1 MHANG
6 HHHEPLPPPTDTATD
21 AYLESVVSAL
31 GDTPETVITLQILR
45 DGTCEVLCVGDP
57 ADLEALVIQS
67 SEMPAEPIAFGSSAE
82 GIGSLVPHLQPWGAL
97 NVPADLADE
106 LIEPIAQAAGVSSV
120 RMLDDVYH
128 VLTEPV
134 NPDLIGEAR
143 LLTVS
148 DAPTITAA
156 TALIGDDADRVLKT
170 IDEGHVGGV
179 IRDGEL
185 LSLAYTFAASDLHT
199 DIGVVTRE
207 DARSQG
213 LATMTGAAV
222 VAAIQVG
229 GRTPVWSTGSTNLP
243 SLKVAARL
251 GFREVSR
258 RTYLIPEFDDL
269 PADESS
275 T

>member
-6 HHHEPLPPPTDTATD
+6 HHHEPLPPPTETATD
-21 AYLESVVSAL
+21 EYLLSVVAAL
-31 GDTPETVITLQILR
+31 GDTPETVITLQFLR

-82 GIGSLVPHLQPWGAL
+82 GIGSLVPHLQPWGAI
-97 NVPADLADE
+97 NVPADLAAD
-106 LIEPIAQAAGVSSV
+106 LVEPIAQAAGVSSV
-120 RMLDDVYH
+120 RLLDDVYH

-134 NPDLIGEAR
+134 DKRLIGEAR
-143 LLTVS
+143 LLTS
-148 DAPTITAA
+148 GDAGIVRAA
-156 TALIGDDADRVLKT
+156 NALVGDDAARVLKT
-170 IDEGHVGGV
+170 IDEGHVAGV

-185 LSLAYTFAASDLHT
+185 VSLAYTFATSDLHT

-213 LATMTGAAV
+213 LATMAGAAV
-222 VAAIQVG
+222 SQAIQTDG
-229 GRTPVWSTGSTNLP
+229 KTPVWSTGSTNLA

-251 GFREVSR
+251 GFHEVSR

-269 PADESS
+269 PADES
-275 T
+275 TT

>member
-6 HHHEPLPPPTDTATD
+6 HHHEPLPPPTDVATD
-21 AYLESVVSAL
+21 AYLESVVVAL
-31 GDTPETVITLQILR
+31 GDTPETVITLQFLR

-82 GIGSLVPHLQPWGAL
+82 GIGSLVPHLQPWGAI

-106 LIEPIAQAAGVSSV
+106 LIEPIAQAAGVTSV

-134 NPDLIGEAR
+134 NADLAGEAR
-143 LLTVS
+143 LLTAA
-148 DAPTITAA
+148 DAGVIQAA
-156 TALIGDDADRVLKT
+156 TALIGDDAGRVLRT
-170 IDEGHVGGV
+170 IEEGHVAGV
-179 IRDGEL
+179 IREGEL
-185 LSLAYTFAASDLHT
+185 LSLAYTFATSDLHT

-207 DARSQG
+207 NARSQG
-213 LATMTGAAV
+213 LATMAGAAV
-222 VAAIQVG
+222 VAAIQAG
-229 GRTPVWSTGSTNLP
+229 GKTPVWSTGSTNLA

-258 RTYLIPEFDDL
+258 RTYLIPEFDDQ
-269 PADESS
+269 PVDES
-275 T
+275 TT